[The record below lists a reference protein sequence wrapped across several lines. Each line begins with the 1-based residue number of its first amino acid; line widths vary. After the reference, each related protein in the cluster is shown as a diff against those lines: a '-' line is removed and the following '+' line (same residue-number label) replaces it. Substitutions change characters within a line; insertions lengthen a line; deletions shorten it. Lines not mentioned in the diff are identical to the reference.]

1 MTSHRLFILLSSSNV
16 RNQIATIST
25 YLHNL
30 LSDIQL
36 LSAANALVAG
46 SEIEKAREELAQ
58 VRPVLEKMKAGRDAL
73 EKELEAEEDNRVT
86 DSQTTTKKTLSI
98 ALDRLAKGLPS
109 VVEPSQI
116 PMPTYPGFMGIFDY
130 ARQVRKALL
139 SSLDEA
145 IRIAEDDSRKTTT
158 SGVDA
163 IKQLAEIHLPPGV
176 ERNKRVFMPE
186 AMFSSSRRTSTGGRS
201 RRRSSTHGYAHS
213 SASGRGTV
221 VAGGMYGLGIG
232 FAQRPDLLETTFLD
246 LFDFQYHLWS
256 QFSDS
261 DERKKNG
268 AFDENGVPSAL
279 SIVGLGLSALT
290 MVGGQAVGVRGLIE
304 GAVRITDLFGNE
316 TARKWA
322 APILGVFTVGLTAY
336 VIMELPS
343 SIPRT
348 VGRRIRA
355 SIVNQENGERE
366 DVFLN
371 VHAERIGRETRK
383 VLRLASWDLRQRFGK
398 AMEAR
403 GQEVRGAE
411 EMEKKASKA
420 KEWFEGVGNRTSN
433 IKVEADLA
441 TVV

>member
-1 MTSHRLFILLSSSNV
+1 
-16 RNQIATIST
+16 
-25 YLHNL
+25 
-30 LSDIQL
+30 
-36 LSAANALVAG
+36 
-46 SEIEKAREELAQ
+46 
-58 VRPVLEKMKAGRDAL
+58 
-73 EKELEAEEDNRVT
+73 
-86 DSQTTTKKTLSI
+86 
-98 ALDRLAKGLPS
+98 
-109 VVEPSQI
+109 
-116 PMPTYPGFMGIFDY
+116 
-130 ARQVRKALL
+130 
-139 SSLDEA
+139 
-145 IRIAEDDSRKTTT
+145 
-158 SGVDA
+158 
-163 IKQLAEIHLPPGV
+163 
-176 ERNKRVFMPE
+176 
-186 AMFSSSRRTSTGGRS
+186 
-201 RRRSSTHGYAHS
+201 
-213 SASGRGTV
+213 
-221 VAGGMYGLGIG
+221 LGIG
-232 FAQRPDLLETTFLD
+232 FVRRPDLLVITFLD

-403 GQEVRGAE
+403 GQEVKGAE
-411 EMEKKASKA
+411 EMEKKARKA

-441 TVV
+441 TVA